1 MTELAR
7 RTLLWL
13 ATIAIGVG
21 CGATNPPH
29 ASVDPPPPVGNLR
42 RLDVPEAGRAYH
54 GVLPAGTTEP
64 DSDVSP
70 RALDGYEQTVGRKV
84 AYVYFSTDWFR
95 SRAFPSNTAGW
106 IRDRGSVPFI
116 RLMMRSQR
124 QPRGQHHLGAP
135 LQRAELSRGPEE
147 RPRLVLPGRRRGGL
161 GRHLRIRLGAI
172 ERRSLPDLPFPR
184 RGHASAAARRHGEQ
198 AALHL
203 RVRDHQQQPALR
215 GGAMGAR
222 GPGGPRGRPLAR
234 SRGFAWWQERWNN
247 DGAAGSDMLVQDDPA
262 VAAAFR
268 SALTGPGAS
277 SVVDAPLLR

>member
-95 SRAFPSNTAGW
+95 SLPSTTAGW

-124 QPRGQHHLGAP
+124 QPLVTDPTFTLDRIIAGEFDRDLSAWADAARQFATPLAVEYGTEVNGDLNPWSAP
-135 LQRAELSRGPEE
+135 YNGGLDVGRESSSRRTASSRSCGVEE
-147 RPRLVLPGRRRGGL
+147 RATSPGRSITTRRTIPRTRGTSPP
-161 GRHLRIRLGAI
+161 RITRATT
-172 ERRSLPDLPFPR
+172 
-184 RGHASAAARRHGEQ
+184 
-198 AALHL
+198 
-203 RVRDHQQQPALR
+203 
-215 GGAMGAR
+215 
-222 GPGGPRGRPLAR
+222 
-234 SRGFAWWQERWNN
+234 WWI
-247 DGAAGSDMLVQDDPA
+247 G
-262 VAAAFR
+262 
-268 SALTGPGAS
+268 
-277 SVVDAPLLR
+277 